1 MCLRYPHGFFSSQLT
16 TVNHQ
21 VFDESI
27 SSSLVLTIQQAE
39 LPTFLQPALSI
50 VTKSAMS
57 SEKDD
62 RSIAFDTPD
71 VSEVEA
77 FEVDWTVQEEA
88 KAKRK

>member
-1 MCLRYPHGFFSSQLT
+1 
-16 TVNHQ
+16 
-21 VFDESI
+21 
-27 SSSLVLTIQQAE
+27 
-39 LPTFLQPALSI
+39 
-50 VTKSAMS
+50 MS